1 MVEVIDDTENVVV
14 PEDTVR
20 SYPDG
25 VQVSGT
31 LQVSGEVNVGID
43 GASFLGESAASSTP
57 GIDEIVVA
65 QGVID

>member
-1 MVEVIDDTENVVV
+1 MVEVIADADELIV
-14 PEDTVR
+14 PSGTVR

-31 LQVSGEVNVGID
+31 LQVSGNVKVGID
-43 GASFLGESAASSTP
+43 GASFLGESAASSAP

>member
-1 MVEVIDDTENVVV
+1 MVEVIADTEDVIV
-14 PEDTVR
+14 PSGTVR

-43 GASFLGESAASSTP
+43 GASFLGESAASSEP

>member
-1 MVEVIDDTENVVV
+1 MVEVIGDTEDVVV
-14 PEDTVR
+14 QSDTIR

-25 VQVSGT
+25 LQTSGT

-43 GASFLGESAASSTP
+43 GASFLGESAASSSP

>member
-1 MVEVIDDTENVVV
+1 MVEVIADTEDVVV
-14 PEDTVR
+14 SSDTIR

-31 LQVSGEVNVGID
+31 LQVSGEVNVGGD
-43 GASFLGESAASSTP
+43 AASFLGESAASSSP

>member
-1 MVEVIDDTENVVV
+1 MVEVIGDTEDAIVS
-14 PEDTVR
+14 PGTVR

-43 GASFLGESAASSTP
+43 GASFLGESAASSDP

>member
-1 MVEVIDDTENVVV
+1 MVETIADTEDVVV
-14 PEDTVR
+14 PSDTIR

-43 GASFLGESAASSTP
+43 AASFLGESAASSSP

>member
-1 MVEVIDDTENVVV
+1 MVEVIGDTDELIV
-14 PEDTVR
+14 PSGTIR
-20 SYPDG
+20 SYSDG

-43 GASFLGESAASSTP
+43 GASFLGESAASSAP

>member
-1 MVEVIDDTENVVV
+1 MVETIADTENVIV
-14 PEDTVR
+14 PSDTIR

-31 LQVSGEVNVGID
+31 LQVSGTVKAGID
-43 GASFLGESAASSTP
+43 AASFLGESAASSSP